1 MTLESHIPTAALIIK
16 AILIT
21 VVPVLLAQW
30 TTKKMDFDN
39 EDDVQAMLIKMTLIG
54 IAAMFTGF
62 AIGDAIGWAINEV
75 MK

>member
-1 MTLESHIPTAALIIK
+1 MTLESHTPTAVLIIK

-30 TTKKMDFDN
+30 TTKRMDFDD
-39 EDDVQAMLIKMTLIG
+39 EDDVQSMLIKMTLVG
-54 IAAMFTGF
+54 IAAMFIGF